1 LHVPLEQK
9 AFERVAKI
17 RHGAPLS
24 VQLRSA
30 SVASEW
36 QASSSV
42 QVTSTTSLSGASILE
57 LSLPPSSPAST
68 FAATDQRP
76 FVAFASGG
84 VVLAAF
90 ELEHD
95 SVATA
100 QAINKWRP
108 SAIGSIFH
116 LVENGDPFA

>member
-1 LHVPLEQK
+1 LYVPLEQK
-9 AFERVAKI
+9 AFDRVAKI

-24 VQLRSA
+24 AQPRSA
-30 SVASEW
+30 SVASEL

-42 QVTSTTSLSGASILE
+42 QVASTVLE

-76 FVAFASGG
+76 SVAFASAG

-100 QAINKWRP
+100 QAINKSRP
-108 SAIGSIFH
+108 RAIGAIFH
-116 LVENGDPFA
+116 SVENGDPFG